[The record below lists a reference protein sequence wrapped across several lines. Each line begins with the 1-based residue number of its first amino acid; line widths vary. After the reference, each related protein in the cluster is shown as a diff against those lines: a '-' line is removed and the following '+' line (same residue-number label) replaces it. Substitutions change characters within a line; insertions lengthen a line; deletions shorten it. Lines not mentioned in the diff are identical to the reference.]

1 MSIFNEMVPVGKK
14 FVSPGRTIGEGE
26 FSLLT
31 TLTWTTSEI
40 HSNAEYMKDTQF
52 GERILAGPC
61 VLALLI
67 GLAGR
72 GPFQHVLRQDGL
84 HTIAMLGMDEVRFKN
99 PMLPGDTITAHS
111 EVLEVR
117 PSNKNPKRAIIRIKD
132 SAVNQKGE
140 LLVEAIRASMVELKE
155 G

>member
-1 MSIFNEMVPVGKK
+1 MSTFNELIPVGKK
-14 FVSPGRTIGEGE
+14 FVSQGRTIGEGE
-26 FSLLT
+26 FALLT
-31 TLTWTTSEI
+31 TLTWTTTEI
-40 HSNAEYMKDTQF
+40 HSNAEYMKDSQF

-67 GLAGR
+67 GLASR

-84 HTIAMLGMDEVRFKN
+84 HTIALLGMDEVRFKA
-99 PMLPGDTITAHS
+99 PLLPGDTITAHT

-117 PSNKNPKRAIIRIKD
+117 PSHKNPKRAIVRIRD

-140 LLVEAIRASMVELKE
+140 MLVDAIRASMVELRE